1 MCISSLKPNRWLSL
15 LIVPFFLVAC
25 FEQSSETASTP
36 TAADSPEPKLVAV
49 IDDEPEDEPEVDAAL
64 IRRQPTNHWTNDQPI
79 GQGLGPVSTETLAG
93 GTANPEQW
101 LHYGGDYRNFR
112 HSPVTALNPES
123 IQNLE
128 VAWSFPT
135 GTDGQFAMSP
145 IVYDG
150 IMYMTTSYN
159 HLMALNAESG
169 ELYWRYDHPQPED
182 LRICC
187 GPANRGVAIKDNM
200 VVMGTLDAHLLA
212 FDRFSGEILWDIEMI
227 EHSIGFSSTAAPLIV
242 KNMAIIGIGGGEY
255 GVRGFFDAYDL
266 TTQERIWRVYTI
278 PAEGE
283 PGNDTWAGDSWKTGG
298 APTWSVGAF
307 DAATNTIMWTTGNPA
322 PDWNG
327 DDRAGDNLYS
337 DSVLAV
343 DADTGE
349 YKWHYQFTPHDVWD
363 YDGNTTIFQADITF
377 EGQERQA
384 LVQANRNGYFYL
396 LDRVTGEFLAAKPY
410 VEQLNWATIDETGRP
425 QPDPLAFPQTNPDY
439 RVCPGLTGGMNG
451 AWAGALNPELGLAF
465 IPTVEN
471 CMKFRKGISVYVEGQ
486 TFMGGGGFESDASN
500 GEDYGHLS
508 AVDINTGDVK
518 WRYMYADPLKAGV
531 VSTAGGVVISG
542 TPSGKIFGLNA
553 ETGEELWTF
562 NAGGGIRSQPI
573 VYQQN
578 GQTYLAVGAGDRSRT
593 SAVPQGGQLFVFKL
607 KEGQF

>member
-1 MCISSLKPNRWLSL
+1 MLIKSISTNKCIALLLLLSIL
-15 LIVPFFLVAC
+15 AAC
-25 FEQSSETASTP
+25 SEQSSETEIVTTTP
-36 TAADSPEPKLVAV
+36 TPEAGETDTSEVDEDDS
-49 IDDEPEDEPEVDAAL
+49 EVDAAL
-64 IRRQPTNHWTNDQPI
+64 LARQPTNHWLNEEPI
-79 GQGLGPVSTETLAG
+79 GTGLGPVTIENLAS

-101 LHYGGDYRNFR
+101 LHYGGDYRNYR
-112 HSPVTALNPES
+112 HSPVEELNPET
-123 IQNLE
+123 IQNLQ

-159 HLMALNAESG
+159 HLMALNAETG

-187 GPANRGVAIKDNM
+187 GPANRGAAIYGDQII
-200 VVMGTLDAHLLA
+200 MGTLDAHLLS
-212 FDRFSGEILWDIEMI
+212 FDRFTGELLWDIEI
-227 EHSIGFSSTAAPLIV
+227 EEHSYGFSSTAAPLIV
-242 KNMAIIGIGGGEY
+242 KNMVIIGIGGGEY

-266 TTQERIWRVYTI
+266 NTQERVWRVYTI
-278 PAEGE
+278 PGEGE
-283 PGNDTWAGDSWKTGG
+283 PGNDTWAGDSWMTGG
-298 APTWSVGAF
+298 APTWSVGAY
-307 DAATNTIMWTTGNPA
+307 DAATNTIMWTTGNPS

-349 YKWHYQFTPHDVWD
+349 YKWHFQFTPHDVWD
-363 YDGNTTIFQADITF
+363 YDGNTTIFQVDITF
-377 EGQERQA
+377 EGRERQA
-384 LVQANRNGYFYL
+384 LVQANRNGYFYI

-410 VEQLNWATIDETGRP
+410 VEQMNWATIDAETGRP
-425 QPDPLAFPQTNPDY
+425 IVNPLASPQTNPDY
-439 RVCPGLTGGMNG
+439 RICPGLSGGMNG

-471 CMKFRKGISVYVEGQ
+471 CMMMRKGISVYVRGQ
-486 TFMGGGGFESDASN
+486 TYTGGGSMESDASK
-500 GEDYGHLS
+500 GEDYGHLT
-508 AVDINTGDVK
+508 AIDVNTGEVK
-518 WRYMYADPLKAGV
+518 WRYMDENQLRAGV

-542 TPSGKIFGLNA
+542 SPSGKIFGLNA

-573 VYQQN
+573 VYQIN
-578 GQTYLAVGAGDRSRT
+578 GQTFLAVGSGNRSRT
-593 SAVPQGGQLFVFKL
+593 SMVPSGGQLFVFKL
-607 KEGQF
+607 REGQF